1 MITSL
6 KDSEGR
12 IIAYCEWRL
21 VGPSGLEVPSG
32 EYIWVNDMWVHPAF
46 RRAHKVNRIIDEIMR
61 GCPQAKYCYF
71 QRKDVSDRLR
81 LYTREQFERR
91 RMAYNKDM
99 IVDNL
104 EVSNGRR

>member
-6 KDSEGR
+6 KDTDGK
-12 IIAYCEWRL
+12 IVAYCEWRL
-21 VGPSGLEVPSG
+21 VGNSGLEVPSG

-46 RRAHKVNRIIDEIMR
+46 RNHGKVNRIIDEIMR
-61 GCPQAKYCYF
+61 DYPQAKYCYF

-91 RMAYNKDM
+91 RMAYEKSFM
-99 IVDNL
+99 KESV
-104 EVSNGRR
+104 